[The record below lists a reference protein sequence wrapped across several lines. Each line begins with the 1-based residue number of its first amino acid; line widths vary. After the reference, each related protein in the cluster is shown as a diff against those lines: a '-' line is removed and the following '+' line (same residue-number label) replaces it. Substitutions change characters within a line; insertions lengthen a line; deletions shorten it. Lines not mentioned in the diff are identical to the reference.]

1 MKLRRSLVGCG
12 RTEYLFQLA
21 GRLLACWPLDTVD
34 RGIALPCF
42 GIDSEV
48 DFRHIVSL
56 IQNFTLIL
64 IVFPTRSLMRMP
76 PSFLAIFR
84 AAAS

>member
-1 MKLRRSLVGCG
+1 MKFGCFPIG
-12 RTEYLFQLA
+12 YRWSENLSKLLC
-21 GRLLACWPLDTVD
+21 GLLACRPLDAVD
-34 RGIALPCF
+34 LRFALPGF
-42 GIDSEV
+42 GV
-48 DFRHIVSL
+48 DGEFYFGHVLSL

-64 IVFPTRSLMRMP
+64 IVFPTRSLMRVP